1 MYQNTYFLGT
11 SLPLLSRF
19 LHIYVGIGELEK
31 ELRAGQRLPRIHTL
45 LHVIFYKIRSPIE
58 AVMLPSL
65 KASYPDLR
73 SGPEEEGKEPRDV
86 KCAPFRL

>member
-45 LHVIFYKIRSPIE
+45 LHVIFYKIRSVIE
-58 AVMLPSL
+58 GDILPRL
-65 KASYPDLR
+65 KASHPDSR
-73 SGPEEEGKEPRDV
+73 SRPE
-86 KCAPFRL
+86 